1 MFGLNSF
8 DSFLNPPTQ
17 PSFIM
22 DSQIWQSIDSGE
34 TQDRS
39 AWENGYVLTDNL
51 DGTIT
56 AQPKNTAGIPPLT
69 LRKVPIM
76 TENTKNFE
84 SPTLAPANLGPGGTQ
99 QTPAFVVA
107 QPNKDTLSSNN
118 ETFISTDSLFLP
130 LVVGAITIVA
140 ISTGLIIGDSKWYN
154 KHRN

>member
-1 MFGLNSF
+1 MFGFNSF
-8 DSFLNPPTQ
+8 DSFLNPPNQ

-56 AQPKNTAGIPPLT
+56 AQPKYTSGIPPLT

-76 TENTKNFE
+76 TGNKKNFE
-84 SPTLAPANLGPGGTQ
+84 SPTIGPGGTQ
-99 QTPAFVVA
+99 QLPVLVVA
-107 QPNKDTLSSNN
+107 PTSQDTLTTNN
-118 ETFISTDSLFLP
+118 ET
-130 LVVGAITIVA
+130 LVTTPFVWPILITVITILGL
-140 ISTGLIIGDSKWYN
+140 STGFLAGDLKGLK